1 MEELIQR
8 LTNDSNIL
16 NTQGL
21 KREEVMFFIYNNYV
35 VSVFKLIPISDEK
48 RDEIAGDFENS
59 YVVYDVENDEVF
71 NEKSEKHADLFEKLP
86 QIDNVLFDYDY
97 TYSEQIETAKR
108 KVKNAVSRYLEEKI
122 VPSSYVD
129 GLMTIYGY
137 IDESTKDL
145 IKFFI
150 DNSNK

>member
-1 MEELIQR
+1 MKYALEAGYRHVDTAFTYGNEESVGKAIK
-8 LTNDSNIL
+8 DS
-16 NTQGL
+16 GL

-86 QIDNVLFDYDY
+86 
-97 TYSEQIETAKR
+97 T
-108 KVKNAVSRYLEEKI
+108 
-122 VPSSYVD
+122 
-129 GLMTIYGY
+129 MTEDRLLASIYGG
-137 IDESTKDL
+137 I
-145 IKFFI
+145 
-150 DNSNK
+150 